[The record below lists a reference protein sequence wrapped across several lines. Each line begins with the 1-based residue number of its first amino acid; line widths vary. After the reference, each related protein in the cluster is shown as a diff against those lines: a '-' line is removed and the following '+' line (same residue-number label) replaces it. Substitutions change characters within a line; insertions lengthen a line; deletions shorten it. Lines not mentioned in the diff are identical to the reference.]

1 MRKNLQYKVLAA
13 VMVTVSPLTAVILM
27 LFMVML
33 QTVTALTATLS
44 TSAAML
50 K

>member
-27 LFMVML
+27 QFMVHHLTRLL
-33 QTVTALTATLS
+33 QQTT
-44 TSAAML
+44 
-50 K
+50 KFI